1 MIIEVKRQNLTG
13 SAALPGVVY
22 IDGQKYAYSLEN
34 QNYKIPSGSYDL
46 YLQDSPKFGKVKLY
60 VKVSGRDGILFHGGN
75 TAEDTK
81 GCILIGSSRPDSEQI
96 QGDKS
101 DELAA
106 LVLSKAKAGEGVV
119 LKVRDQLS
127 PYILTA
133 AAGIVAI
140 ILLSRTI

>member
-13 SAALPGVVY
+13 SNALPGVVY

-46 YLQDSPKFGKVKLY
+46 YLQESPKFGKIKLY
-60 VKVSGRDGILFHGGN
+60 IKVQGRDGILFHGGN
-75 TAEDTK
+75 SADDTK
-81 GCILIGSSRPDSEQI
+81 GCILIGSSRPDSERI

-106 LVLSKAKAGEGVV
+106 LVLARAKAGEGVV
-119 LKVRDQLS
+119 LKVKDQLS

-140 ILLSRTI
+140 ILISKTI

>member
-46 YLQDSPKFGKVKLY
+46 YLQDSPKFGKLKLY
-60 VKVSGRDGILFHGGN
+60 VKVQGRDGILFHGGN

-81 GCILIGSSRPDSEQI
+81 GCILIGSNRPEFERI

-101 DELAA
+101 DDLAD
-106 LVLSKAKAGEGVV
+106 LVLAKAKAGEGVV
-119 LKVRDQLS
+119 LKVRDQMS
-127 PYILTA
+127 PYLLTA
-133 AAGIVAI
+133 AAGIIAII
-140 ILLSRTI
+140 ILLRTI

>member
-46 YLQDSPKFGKVKLY
+46 YLQDSPKFGKLKLY
-60 VKVSGRDGILFHGGN
+60 VKVQGRDGILFHGGN

-81 GCILIGSSRPDSEQI
+81 GCILIGSNRPEFERI

-101 DELAA
+101 DDLAD
-106 LVLSKAKAGEGVV
+106 LVLAKAKAGEGVV
-119 LKVRDQLS
+119 LKVRDQMS
-127 PYILTA
+127 PYLLTA
-133 AAGIVAI
+133 AAGIIAI
-140 ILLSRTI
+140 IMFSRNI

>member
-1 MIIEVKRQNLTG
+1 MIIEIRRQNLTG
-13 SAALPGVVY
+13 SSALPGVVY

-60 VKVSGRDGILFHGGN
+60 VKVSGRDGIMFHGGQN
-75 TAEDTK
+75 AEDTK
-81 GCILIGSSRPDSEQI
+81 GCILIGSNRFDSERI

-101 DELAA
+101 DDLAA
-106 LVLSKAKAGEGVV
+106 LVLARAKAGEGVV

>member
-13 SAALPGVVY
+13 SNALPGVVY
-22 IDGQKYAYSLEN
+22 VDGQKYAYSLEN

-46 YLQDSPKFGKVKLY
+46 YLQESPKFGKIKLY
-60 VKVSGRDGILFHGGN
+60 IKVQGRDGILFHGGN
-75 TAEDTK
+75 SADDTK
-81 GCILIGSSRPDSEQI
+81 GCILIGSSRPNSEQI

-106 LVLSKAKAGEGVV
+106 LVLARAKAGEGVV
-119 LKVRDQLS
+119 LKVKDQLS

-140 ILLSRTI
+140 ILISKTI

>member
-1 MIIEVKRQNLTG
+1 MIIEVKRQNFTG

-46 YLQDSPKFGKVKLY
+46 YLQDSPKFGKLKLY
-60 VKVSGRDGILFHGGN
+60 IKVQGRDGILFHGGN

-81 GCILIGSSRPDSEQI
+81 GCILIGSNRPESERI

-101 DELAA
+101 DDLAD
-106 LVLSKAKAGEGVV
+106 LVLAKAKAGEGVV
-119 LKVRDQLS
+119 LKVRDQMS
-127 PYILTA
+127 PYLLTA
-133 AAGIVAI
+133 AAGIIAI
-140 ILLSRTI
+140 IILSRTI

>member
-13 SAALPGVVY
+13 SASLPGVVY

-60 VKVSGRDGILFHGGN
+60 VKVQGRDGIMFHGGQ

-81 GCILIGSSRPDSEQI
+81 GCILIGSNRLDSERI

-106 LVLSKAKAGEGVV
+106 LVLARAKAGEGVV

-127 PYILTA
+127 PYLVTA
-133 AAGIVAI
+133 AVGIVAI
-140 ILLSRTI
+140 ILISRTI

>member
-1 MIIEVKRQNLTG
+1 MIIEVKRQNFTG
-13 SAALPGVVY
+13 SSALPGVVY
-22 IDGQKYAYSLEN
+22 IDGQKFAYSLEN

-60 VKVSGRDGILFHGGN
+60 VKVQGREGILFHGGN
-75 TAEDTK
+75 TAEETK
-81 GCILIGSSRPDSEQI
+81 GCILIGSSRPEFERI

-106 LVLSKAKAGEGVV
+106 LVLARAKAGEGVV

-127 PYILTA
+127 PYLLTA

-140 ILLSRTI
+140 ILIARTI